1 MAYKS
6 QLLATEKYNKKSYD
20 DIRLRVY
27 KGKKEVIEKYSKMM
41 NTSINNYINK
51 AIDCQL
57 AIDGYKPEQE
67 QQAGD
72 AAAAGDQEGKTGE
85 KQQKNIA

>member
-27 KGKKEVIEKYSKMM
+27 KGKKEIIEKYSKMM

-51 AIDCQL
+51 AIDNQL
-57 AIDGYKPEQE
+57 KQDGYKPDEP
-67 QQAGD
+67 QAGD
-72 AAAAGDQEGKTGE
+72 AAAAGDPEGKTGE
-85 KQQKNIA
+85 KQ

>member
-27 KGKKEVIEKYSKMM
+27 KGKKEIIEQAAK
-41 NTSINNYINK
+41 NTGNSLNNYINI
-51 AIDCQL
+51 AIDKQL
-57 AIDGYKPEQE
+57 ACDGFKPEE

-72 AAAAGDQEGKTGE
+72 AAAAGDLEGETGE
-85 KQQKNIA
+85 KQ